1 MSEEILLTQ
10 EGFDKIVAEHDRV
23 DPAVDQLVEICADL
37 HVGRAEFERLAD
49 LSLIAV
55 TDGRNVRFIDL
66 LQRFDERKTAPD
78 TKSADFKLL
87 LPVLTSFNIAQAA
100 LLSAYPDKLA
110 DKHTGRLAKLLI
122 SELRRVPLLVD
133 YHSLFG

>member
-1 MSEEILLTQ
+1 M
-10 EGFDKIVAEHDRV
+10 
-23 DPAVDQLVEICADL
+23 DQLVEICADL
-37 HVGRAEFERLAD
+37 HTGRAEFERLAD

-55 TDGRNVRFIDL
+55 TDGRNVRFVDL

-78 TKSADFKLL
+78 TKNADFKLL
-87 LPVLTSFNIAQAA
+87 LHVLTSFNIAQAA